1 MKKSVISTARPEVTP
16 VQTKT
21 LTIPPASG
29 SVATDHL
36 AVTVTFA
43 TSAAPCQSSAY
54 VEEDSTDV
62 FTLERCSPLNDF

>member
-1 MKKSVISTARPEVTP
+1 MKKSLVPTARPEITP

-21 LTIPPASG
+21 VTIPPASG

-43 TSAAPCQSSAY
+43 TPAPPSQTSAQ